1 MRNETRLVYNAL
13 LSQIARL
20 NGVAE
25 VGKQFNV
32 APTIQQRLESKMQ
45 ESSDFLGKINMTPVV
60 EAQGA
65 KLGLG
70 VSGPVASRTNTD
82 NADRQTRDVSTLDS
96 KGYQCV
102 QTNFDTHLKYQKLDA
117 WAKFPDFQNRVRD
130 SVLQR
135 CALDRIMIGF
145 NGTSTAAT
153 TNRAANPLLQDV
165 NIGWLQK
172 LRANA
177 AARVMKQGAV
187 ANKVTYG
194 TDPSADY
201 KNLDALV
208 YDAYKSLLDP
218 WFAEDPLLVAI
229 VGRDL
234 MHDKLYPLVADND
247 APTER
252 LAADIVISQRRLG
265 GLTAMVAPHFPAG
278 KVLVTRLDNLSI
290 YYQDGKRRRAVVDK
304 PERDRIEFFGFGAG
318 KELLIEGLHL
328 GPVVDAKVVEH
339 VFQVVQYVHV
349 RWLAQAGGR
358 VERVK
363 RRLDVIHGVVEVEHE
378 CISFQRMATV
388 QA

>member
-117 WAKFPDFQNRVRD
+117 WAKFPDFQTRVALAILRR
-130 SVLQR
+130 Q
-135 CALDRIMIGF
+135 ALDRIMIGF
-145 NGTSTAAT
+145 NGTSAAT
-153 TNRAANPLLQDV
+153 DTDIAQNPLLQDV
-165 NIGWLQK
+165 AKGWLQHI
-172 LRANA
+172 RENA
-177 AARVMKQGAV
+177 AQRVMSGLSWGHA
-187 ANKVTYG
+187 
-194 TDPSADY
+194 DADY
-201 KNLDALV
+201 KTLDGLV
-208 YDAYKSLLDP
+208 YDAVQLLDP
-218 WFAEDPLLVAI
+218 VHQDDPNLVAI

-234 MHDKLYPLVADND
+234 MHDKLFPLVDGQD
-247 APTER
+247 APTEQ
-252 LAADIVISQRRLG
+252 LAADIVISQKRLG
-265 GLTAMVAPHFPAG
+265 GLPAVKLPYFPSG
-278 KVLVTRLDNLSI
+278 TVLITTLDNLSI
-290 YYQDGKRRRAVVDK
+290 YYQNGARRRHVKDV
-304 PERDRIEFFGFGAG
+304 PERDRVETYESSNDAWVVEDFGLCA
-318 KELLIEGLHL
+318 LIEGIT
-328 GPVVDAKVVEH
+328 A
-339 VFQVVQYVHV
+339 YVPP
-349 RWLAQAGGR
+349 AP
-358 VERVK
+358 
-363 RRLDVIHGVVEVEHE
+363 
-378 CISFQRMATV
+378 
-388 QA
+388 

>member
-1 MRNETRLVYNAL
+1 MRNPTRLAYNAYL
-13 LSQIARL
+13 DQQAKL
-20 NGVAE
+20 NGVPSATE
-25 VGKQFNV
+25 KFAA
-32 APTIQQRLESKMQ
+32 APSVQQKLETRIQ
-45 ESSDFLGKINMTPVV
+45 ESSEFLKRINIIGVT
-60 EAQGA
+60 EQTGE

-70 VSGPVASRTNTD
+70 VSGTIASRTDTSGAGTRSTQD
-82 NADRQTRDVSTLDS
+82 ATSMADD
-96 KGYQCV
+96 GYACK
-102 QTNFDTHLKYQKLDA
+102 QTNYDTHLRYATLDA

-145 NGTSTAAT
+145 NGTSAAAT

-177 AARVMKQGAV
+177 AARVMVQGAV
-187 ANKVTYG
+187 ANKVSYG
-194 TDPSADY
+194 THADADY

-265 GLTAMVAPHFPAG
+265 GLQAMVAPHFPAG

-290 YYQDGKRRRAVVDK
+290 YYQDGARRRAVVDK
-304 PERDRIEFFGFGAG
+304 PEKD
-318 KELLIEGLHL
+318 
-328 GPVVDAKVVEH
+328 
-339 VFQVVQYVHV
+339 
-349 RWLAQAGGR
+349 R
-358 VERVK
+358 VEFYESSNDAYVIEDYGLCALVENIEV
-363 RRLDVIHGVVEVEHE
+363 LD
-378 CISFQRMATV
+378 AP
-388 QA
+388 AP